1 MKVVKRLSLLLSC
14 WTLIYLH
21 PVLGSLSW
29 TRPTEL
35 HHHRLGEAAERAAG
49 GGEGEQAHRRTGG
62 GIGGSTAAAGR
73 QPVTASGT
81 WKPSPVSPARITR
94 IRAGPPLIKGEP
106 TVNKNKLTAA
116 TSASSSSP
124 PRSGVVP
131 VNRSQLQQQHRDRA
145 VSLGRKEAV
154 RSWLPAGDVHVKAPA
169 PAAFSAHAAGKGV
182 GTPGGGRGGSPGKHF
197 GKVASRASA
206 AAPVRTGSPQRATGA
221 QKQPQHAGPVAQR
234 GANNK
239 ALKPSDREAHHKQP
253 LVTPHDYMLSL
264 YWSLSTGD
272 LNSSALHE
280 AGLANTIT
288 SFVDKGQDERGP
300 QLRRQRYHFNISSLE
315 RDGLLGAEL
324 RILRKRLSDPRRA
337 SMGSTA
343 ADGGGGGG
351 GGSSPCLKLYTCAS
365 GKQQA
370 VLLQM
375 KTVEDLLSGAGLTSK
390 WEVFDISKAFKG
402 FKNQQNQHTQ
412 QLCFELEA
420 LEHRGGR
427 PMDLRTLGFAR
438 PGRTNKEKAFFLAFG
453 KSKKRDLFYNEI
465 KARSG
470 HDNKTVYEYLFTQR
484 RMRRAPAA
492 RGAKKPLQHQPQLQ
506 SLPQHQVLKTQTRP
520 RCHRRRLHVNFKEMG
535 WDDWIIA
542 PLEYE
547 AFHCDGVCDFP
558 IRSHLEP
565 TNHAII
571 QTLMNS
577 MDPESTP
584 PTCCVPTRLS
594 PISILY
600 IDSANNVV
608 YKQYEDMVVE
618 SCGCR

>member
-1 MKVVKRLSLLLSC
+1 MKVAKRLPLLLGC
-14 WTLIYLH
+14 WTLIYLD
-21 PVLGSLSW
+21 PVFASLSR
-29 TRPTEL
+29 TRPTDN
-35 HHHRLGEAAERAAG
+35 HHRRGEAAERTAG
-49 GGEGEQAHRRTGG
+49 GGEGDQSRVGAGG
-62 GIGGSTAAAGR
+62 GIGGSAVATGR
-73 QPVTASGT
+73 QPVAVSGL
-81 WKPSPVSPARITR
+81 WKPSPGSPARITR
-94 IRAGPPLIKGEP
+94 IRAGPPLIKGET
-106 TVNKNKLTAA
+106 TVVK
-116 TSASSSSP
+116 
-124 PRSGVVP
+124 
-131 VNRSQLQQQHRDRA
+131 A

-154 RSWLPAGDVHVKAPA
+154 RSWLPGTGGDAHMKAHA
-169 PAAFSAHAAGKGV
+169 PAAFLAHTA
-182 GTPGGGRGGSPGKHF
+182 
-197 GKVASRASA
+197 GKVAGAAGTGGGNGGPVGKNSAKPAARAGA
-206 AAPVRTGSPQRATGA
+206 AAPTRTGSTPRASGA
-221 QKQPQHAGPVAQR
+221 QKQQQQQQYAAQVAQR
-234 GANNK
+234 GVGNK
-239 ALKPSDREAHHKQP
+239 APPGKASDREAHHKQP

-264 YWSLSTGD
+264 YWSLSTGE

-300 QLRRQRYHFNISSLE
+300 QLRRQKYHFNISSLE

-337 SMGSTA
+337 SNTGPGSTA
-343 ADGGGGGG
+343 VGGGGGG
-351 GGSSPCLKLYTCAS
+351 GGGVFSPCLKLYTCAS
-365 GKQQA
+365 GKQKA
-370 VLLQM
+370 LLLQ
-375 KTVEDLLSGAGLTSK
+375 TRPLEDLAGGGGISSK
-390 WEVFDISKAFKG
+390 WEVFDIWKVFKG
-402 FKNQQNQHTQ
+402 FRNQQSQHAQ

-420 LEHRGGR
+420 VEHRGGR
-427 PMDLRTLGFAR
+427 PMDLRALGFGR
-438 PGRTNKEKAFFLAFG
+438 PGRTNKEKAFFLVFG
-453 KSKKRDLFYNEI
+453 KTKKRDLFYNEI

-484 RMRRAPAA
+484 RMRRAPAV
-492 RGAKKPLQHQPQLQ
+492 RGAKKPPQQSPQQSVPPHQA
-506 SLPQHQVLKTQTRP
+506 VKTQTKP
-520 RCHRRRLHVNFKEMG
+520 RCHRRQLHVNFKEMG

-618 SCGCR
+618 TCGCR